1 MPDRPG
7 TLIVLLMGV
16 SGAGKTTIGERL
28 ATTLDARFQEGDAF
42 HPPANVEKMRRGE
55 PLTDQ
60 DRLPW
65 LGAIASAIR
74 AADEAGGNAVFACS
88 ALRRAYRD
96 ILRAA
101 SARLR
106 IVHLSGSELLVRDRL
121 AARRGHFMPPTLLP
135 SQFRTL
141 EPPDPGEQPIVVD
154 IGAAPDVIVARICA
168 ALGRPTDDTPACADG
183 PR

>member
-1 MPDRPG
+1 M
-7 TLIVLLMGV
+7 IVLLMGV

-28 ATTLDARFQEGDAF
+28 AAMLDAGFQEGDAF

-65 LGAIASAIR
+65 LAAIAAAIG
-74 AADEAGGNAVFACS
+74 AADAAGDNAVFACS
-88 ALRRAYRD
+88 ALKRSYRD

-106 IVHLSGSELLVRDRL
+106 IVHLSGSEHLVRDRL
-121 AARRGHFMPPTLLP
+121 AARQGHFMPPTLLP

-141 EPPDPGEQPIVVD
+141 EPPESGEQPIVID
-154 IGAAPDVIVARICA
+154 IAAAPDVIVARICA
-168 ALGRPTDDTPACADG
+168 ALGHAASDATVRADRP
-183 PR
+183 R